1 MNKIN
6 LVQFFC
12 IIHVIFFKIEMH
24 YFCSVQFPEL
34 LFVLAVLMRHYPYH
48 AAPGENNFIGE
59 GIFFFSSCMF
69 VFHFLCVRVC
79 EYQLSTFEFFIIFTV
94 VITFAVILKY
104 VLFALHRSHWCD
116 NILWCCSIQTL
127 NTCST
132 RWVSCHCLYDTC
144 FTAVFQPIHNIDMI
158 LKPSLFFISNFTQV
172 PMPLLFLQ
180 QGALM
185 FQLETSRLKT
195 LCSTTAAEY
204 HDKGGLF

>member
-1 MNKIN
+1 MLYKNGCIYKKHEAKWNHFYNIWHTAKRKQVHVRN
-6 LVQFFC
+6 PTKFITRHRSTTLSFETRNQFAVPLRPRSF
-12 IIHVIFFKIEMH
+12 
-24 YFCSVQFPEL
+24 
-34 LFVLAVLMRHYPYH
+34 LATTTLKPQDNQG
-48 AAPGENNFIGE
+48 APPGNRKLAL
-59 GIFFFSSCMF
+59 SSP
-69 VFHFLCVRVC
+69 FHFG
-79 EYQLSTFEFFIIFTV
+79 
-94 VITFAVILKY
+94 Y

-132 RWVSCHCLYDTC
+132 RWVSCHCSSDTC
-144 FTAVFQPIHNIDMI
+144 FIAVFQPIHNIDMI

-185 FQLETSRLKT
+185 FQLETSCLKT